1 MSPWKLPVALIVG
14 VTILIEVLMA
24 LSGMGPE
31 VLLVAALTGMVGVA
45 VWLVVDL
52 GVAAVRSSGLA
63 SAPAPEPTARPDR
76 RVMRLRSGLAYGR
89 PDGVT
94 LENLRL
100 SLIEL
105 VDDQLRAVHRID
117 RAEDA
122 DAARA
127 VMGSE
132 LDAFVNDPEAAA
144 TLLRPRSLDRILT
157 LIERL

>member
-1 MSPWKLPVALIVG
+1 MSSWKRPVVLIVG
-14 VTILIEVLMA
+14 ITILIEVLMA

-31 VLLVAALTGMVGVA
+31 ILLVAALTGMVGVA
-45 VWLVVDL
+45 LWFIVDL
-52 GVAAVRSSGLA
+52 GTAAVGSSGPA
-63 SAPAPEPTARPDR
+63 GAPAPEPTARPDR

-94 LENLRL
+94 LENLRVG
-100 SLIEL
+100 LIEL

-122 DAARA
+122 DAAR
-127 VMGSE
+127 VVIGGE

-144 TLLRPRSLDRILT
+144 TLLQPRSLDHILT